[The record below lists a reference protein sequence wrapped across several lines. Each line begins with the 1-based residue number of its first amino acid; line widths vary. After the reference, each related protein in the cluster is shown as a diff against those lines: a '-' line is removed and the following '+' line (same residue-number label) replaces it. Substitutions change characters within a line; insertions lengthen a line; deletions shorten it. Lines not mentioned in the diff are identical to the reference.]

1 MRIIS
6 GKYKRR
12 KLLSPKDI
20 LTRPSTDRLRETL
33 MGVLGGGKL
42 GHPLKSKIIIDV
54 FAGTG
59 ALGIEA
65 SSRGTPEKVIFIE
78 NNIDAISIIKENI
91 KITNSPKLFDVIYSD
106 ILDIMSW
113 EYEPAELVFM
123 DPPYFLN
130 LFSGALAKLLSINAL
145 LPGAIVVLETSSKE
159 KVQAIKSFKLLFSKK
174 VGKSLITFLKFLPS
188 LK

>member
-33 MGVLGGGKL
+33 MGVLEGGKL

-65 SSRGTPEKVIFIE
+65 SSRGNPEKVIFIE

-91 KITNSPKLFDVIYSD
+91 KITNSPKLFDIINSD
-106 ILDIMSW
+106 ILDIISW
-113 EYEPAELVFM
+113 DHEL
-123 DPPYFLN
+123 Y
-130 LFSGALAKLLSINAL
+130 
-145 LPGAIVVLETSSKE
+145 
-159 KVQAIKSFKLLFSKK
+159 
-174 VGKSLITFLKFLPS
+174 LIHIS
-188 LK
+188 

>member
-33 MGVLGGGKL
+33 MGVLEGGKL

-65 SSRGTPEKVIFIE
+65 SSRGNPEKVIFIE
-78 NNIDAISIIKENI
+78 NKFNVFCCFTSCSCK
-91 KITNSPKLFDVIYSD
+91 K
-106 ILDIMSW
+106 
-113 EYEPAELVFM
+113 AE
-123 DPPYFLN
+123 
-130 LFSGALAKLLSINAL
+130 
-145 LPGAIVVLETSSKE
+145 
-159 KVQAIKSFKLLFSKK
+159 
-174 VGKSLITFLKFLPS
+174 
-188 LK
+188 

>member
-33 MGVLGGGKL
+33 MGVLEGGKL

-54 FAGTG
+54 FSGTG

-65 SSRGTPEKVIFIE
+65 TSRGNPEKVIFIE
-78 NNIDAISIIKENI
+78 YNINAISIIKENI
-91 KITNSPKLFDVIYSD
+91 KITNSPKLFDIINSD
-106 ILDIMSW
+106 ISNIVSW

-123 DPPYFLN
+123 DPPYFSN
-130 LFSGALAKLLSINAL
+130 LFCKALANLVNINAL
-145 LPGAIVVLETSSKE
+145 LPGAIIVLETSSKE
-159 KVQAIKSFKLLFSKK
+159 KIQVIKNFEQLLSKK
-174 VGKSLITFLKFLPS
+174 IGKSLISFLKFSPS
-188 LK
+188 FK